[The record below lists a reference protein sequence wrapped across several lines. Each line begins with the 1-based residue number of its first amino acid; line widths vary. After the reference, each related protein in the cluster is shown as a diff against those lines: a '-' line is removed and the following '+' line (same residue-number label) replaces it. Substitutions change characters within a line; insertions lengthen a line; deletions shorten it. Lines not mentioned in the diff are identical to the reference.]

1 MRNFIRIAFTS
12 FKMALQE
19 LRVNKLR
26 TFLSLLGISIGIFCI
41 VAVFTALD
49 SLEKNIRDNVASLGN
64 DVIYINK
71 WPWMD
76 EGGEYRWWEYWQ
88 RPVLTTRE
96 LEAVESKAQ
105 TVRFAALCYTQRNGT
120 LRYQDASLSG
130 VVAYAVTPNFEA
142 MQNFEVIQG
151 RYFTEPELSGG
162 ALLAVIGDEVRQELF
177 GNSRNNIGRSFSYKG
192 KRITVIGQLKKSG
205 DNMAGFNFD
214 RCIIIPYSTMA
225 NIVNVTSTDAD
236 PLLMV
241 KARAGISTDDMTY
254 EVEGLLR
261 SWRKVK
267 PGEKNNFSINRLSQV
282 TERLNSLF
290 ATIDLIG
297 LVIAFFSLLVGG
309 FGIANIM
316 FVTVRERTKIIGLK
330 KAIGARKGAILSEF
344 LIEAVTLC
352 IIGGLVGIAFVVVLG
367 AILGLVMDVPI
378 VFSLKNFMFGVSIS
392 AIVGILSGYIPARAA
407 ARLDPVVAIR
417 SN

>member
-96 LEAVESKAQ
+96 LEAVESKTQ
-105 TVRFAALCYTQRNGT
+105 TVRIAALCYTQRNGT

-330 KAIGARKGAILSEF
+330 KAIGAKKGAILSEF